1 MVNNP
6 TYDHLVRLIADDNK
20 IESFLDLEGT
30 DFIRNFD
37 TLHLRRNALKTVNGS
52 GQMLLE

>member
-1 MVNNP
+1 MVNNHA
-6 TYDHLVRLIADDNK
+6 YDHLVRLIADDNK

-37 TLHLRRNALKTVNGS
+37 TLDLRRNALKTVS
-52 GQMLLE
+52 YHYFCSEI